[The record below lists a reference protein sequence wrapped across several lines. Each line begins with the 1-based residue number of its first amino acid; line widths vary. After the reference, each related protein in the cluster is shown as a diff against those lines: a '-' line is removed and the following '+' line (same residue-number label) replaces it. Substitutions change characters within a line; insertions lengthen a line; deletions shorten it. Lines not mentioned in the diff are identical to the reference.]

1 MFNLD
6 RTGFVKLTFGDSV
19 TTINYMVEED
29 YIYGLTKSSSRK
41 VAAIKNNPKGKI
53 QIKKD
58 VIDVTASIIDDKETV
73 KSYFDKFVKDNNNH
87 YPVLIEGLV
96 VLKFKKA

>member
-1 MFNLD
+1 MD
-6 RTGFVKLTFGDSV
+6 RTGYVKLTFGDSV
-19 TTINYMVEED
+19 TTINYMVEGD
-29 YIYGLTKSSSRK
+29 YIYGITKSSSRK

-58 VIDVTASIIDDKETV
+58 VIDVTASIIDDKDTV
-73 KSYFDKFVKDNNNH
+73 KSYFEKFLEDDNNH

-96 VLKFKKA
+96 VLKFKRV